1 MFTSSNYFI
10 REHLGFLKLSDTY
23 DIIDPNTM
31 DQIGVAKEKPG
42 ALIHILR
49 FFVKKQVLPTK
60 VFVYEGSDP
69 KEEGKVLFSIQRGFT
84 LLRSK
89 VNICD
94 AQGQAVGYLKSKL
107 FSLGGAFFVH
117 DQAGEQVAFV
127 KGNWKGMN
135 YKFTDMNE
143 AEIGRITKE
152 WGGIGKELFTTADNY
167 MVDIGGEPSPTKVL
181 LFLAAG
187 LAIDTVFK
195 EH

>member
-49 FFVKKQVLPTK
+49 FFVKKQMLPTK

-94 AQGQAVGYLKSKL
+94 AEGQTVGYLKSKL

-117 DQAGEQVAFV
+117 DQSGEQVAFV

-143 AEIGRITKE
+143 TEIGRITKE

-167 MVDIGGEPSPTKVL
+167 MVDIDGEPSPTKVL

>member
-49 FFVKKQVLPTK
+49 FFVKKQMLPTK

-69 KEEGKVLFSIQRGFT
+69 KEEGNVLFSIQRGFT

-94 AQGQAVGYLKSKL
+94 AEGQTVGYLKSKL

-117 DQAGEQVAFV
+117 DQSGEQVAFV

-143 AEIGRITKE
+143 TEIGRITKE

-167 MVDIGGEPSPTKVL
+167 MVDIDGEPSPTKVL

>member
-94 AQGQAVGYLKSKL
+94 AQGQVVGYLKSKL

-167 MVDIGGEPSPTKVL
+167 MVDIDGEPSPTKVL

>member
-69 KEEGKVLFSIQRGFT
+69 KEESKVLFSIQRGFT

-94 AQGQAVGYLKSKL
+94 AEGQTVGYLKSKL

-117 DQAGEQVAFV
+117 DQSGEQVAFV

-143 AEIGRITKE
+143 TEIGRITKE

-167 MVDIGGEPSPTKVL
+167 MIDIDGEPSPTKVL